1 MKHLYGVHVGT
12 VLDSRDPE
20 NQGRLKVMVPTV
32 HLNDGLWARCAWMPG
47 QAQVPPGESDEVLVA
62 FAAGD
67 PRSPIVIGQL
77 WPKDKR
83 PPVSV
88 EDDGRVISVK
98 SSRGAAV
105 RIFDQDP
112 SLLVI
117 ETPGGL
123 KITLDDKAHQL
134 RIDDGAGNS
143 IVMDPAGVAITAAAK
158 LKLTAASIEVSTG
171 QLGVDAG
178 MSNFSG
184 VIKSDTVVTNSV
196 VAASYTPGAGNI
208 W

>member
-1 MKHLYGVHVGT
+1 MKHLYGVYVAT
-12 VLDSRDPE
+12 VIDSQDPE
-20 NQGRLKVMVPTV
+20 NKGRLKIMVPEVFAAET
-32 HLNDGLWARCAWMPG
+32 LWARFAGAPG
-47 QAQVPPGESDEVLVA
+47 PVFFAPGESDQVLVA

-67 PRSPIVIGQL
+67 PRSPYVIGQL
-77 WPKDKR
+77 WSKDKR
-83 PPVSV
+83 PPISI
-88 EDDGRVISVK
+88 EDGGRVITVA

-123 KITLDDKAHQL
+123 KITLDDKAGQL

-143 IVMDPAGVAITAAAK
+143 IVMDPAAVAITAAAK
-158 LKLTAASIEVSTG
+158 LKLTAASIEVSTA

-178 MSNFSG
+178 MASFSG